1 MLSSENSALPGSSAG
16 DSVAPVRLPLS
27 LSDSHELRCFVGSP
41 LACSSSLWDIVLFDL
56 YCLALYRL
64 LATS

>member
-1 MLSSENSALPGSSAG
+1 MLNSENSALPGSSAG

-41 LACSSSLWDIVLFDL
+41 LACSSSLWDIVS
-56 YCLALYRL
+56 AI
-64 LATS
+64 